1 MQSVDSSNIKNIVKA
16 ERENVEIYVNL
27 FDIMWYK

>member
-27 FDIMWYK
+27 FDIM